1 MKMFKSIC
9 LGAFITACFTGSLTG
24 CAPAKAPPLKPTLDK
39 HIAAIMAR
47 DYESYLGTI
56 SKGETLPLIF
66 PDGTLLESRAE
77 VADFIQKW
85 FAMPGWKTTMTPVSQ
100 IVGKDLAVVLLKT
113 SYRDT
118 PDGADRYAYLTLT
131 FQLQDGQWRLV
142 QDQNTRITTET
153 GE

>member
-1 MKMFKSIC
+1 MSIYKK
-9 LGAFITACFTGSLTG
+9 LSMGMVLAVSIAA

-39 HIAAIMAR
+39 HIAAIMNR
-47 DYESYLGTI
+47 DFDSYTQTI

-77 VADFIQKW
+77 VADFIKTW
-85 FAMPGWKTTMTPVSQ
+85 FAMPGWRTALEPVSQ

-142 QDQNTRITTET
+142 QDQNTRITIET